1 LETPVKR
8 NRPLLPLH
16 APLPLLPLSPLPLL
30 PLLLLM
36 PIWLGFLGLAGAAPA
51 LSAEALLTP
60 PAQLRLDGVAPIPQ
74 ALARAIGGYA
84 EFRGHRF
91 MDWHPTRREML
102 INHRGD
108 GDSTAQL
115 HRARSPGGIL
125 ERITTGSEAISL
137 ARFEPVRGDY
147 LLIARGAG
155 GDEAF
160 QIYRHDFG
168 DGRQT
173 LLTDPSQRHAFGGWL
188 RRAGRVLLTAV
199 PLDRTAESGR
209 RESVSTAIWSV
220 DPRAPETRQLIAQLD
235 GAGWWITEVSEDE
248 GFALLTRYT
257 SVSRSE
263 VWLLDLRTRASRR
276 VLPRDGIDT
285 PGAYLAAGLSTD
297 TRWLYFLTDA
307 FGEFRQM
314 ARMDLG
320 SEKVER
326 IETELQWDVSNA
338 SLSRDGRLLALVYNA
353 GGLRVLRMVST
364 ATLREVPFAQLPP
377 GSVLD
382 VAFHPQGE
390 ELMVAM
396 DRPQA
401 PSEVL
406 GVKANGEIESWTRTV
421 VPEGLDASRFA
432 EQQPIVWRS
441 FDGLTISGL
450 IARPSRKHSGRRPVL
465 ISIHGGPEAQST
477 AGFLGRWNYLI
488 EELGV
493 AMIFPNVRGSSGY
506 GKRFL
511 ALDNGFLREDAVRD
525 VGALLDWIR
534 DQPDL
539 DPARV
544 AVMGGSYGGYMALA
558 TSILFGERIRCAI
571 SIVGIS
577 HFVTFLERTE
587 SYRRDLR
594 RAEYGDERDPAMR
607 RFLDAISPLTQASRI
622 QSPLFVIHGRNDP
635 RVPVSEAEQI
645 VDRLKTSG
653 VPVWYLRADNE
664 GHGFARKENADFQFY
679 AMLVFLKQHLMSTTQ
694 PGALR

>member
-1 LETPVKR
+1 MRL
-8 NRPLLPLH
+8 
-16 APLPLLPLSPLPLL
+16 LPLLPLPPLLRLL
-30 PLLLLM
+30 PLLVLLL
-36 PIWLGFLGLAGAAPA
+36 LGVPGLAGAAPGA
-51 LSAEALLTP
+51 RAEVVLKP
-60 PAQLRLDGVAPIPQ
+60 PAQLRLDGIAPIPQ
-74 ALARAIGGYA
+74 ALAKAIGGYA
-84 EFRGHRF
+84 ELRGHRF

-102 INHRGD
+102 ISHRSD
-108 GDSTAQL
+108 GDATAQL
-115 HRARSPGGIL
+115 HLVRNPGGAL
-125 ERITTGSEAISL
+125 ERITSGSEAISL

-160 QIYRHDFG
+160 QFYRHDLA

-173 LLTDPSQRHAFGGWL
+173 LLTDPAQRNAFGGWL
-188 RRAGRVLLTAV
+188 RRSGRALLTAV
-199 PLDRTAESGR
+199 PLDRTAEFGR
-209 RESVSTAIWSV
+209 RDSVSTTVWSV
-220 DPRAPETRQLIAQLD
+220 DPRVPEARRLIAELE
-235 GAGWWITEVSEDE
+235 GAGWWATEVSEDE
-248 GFALLTRYT
+248 RFAVFTRYA

-263 VWLLDLRTRASRR
+263 VWLLDLHTGASRR
-276 VLPRDGIDT
+276 VLPRAGTDT

-297 TRWLYFLTDA
+297 ARWLYFLTDA

-314 ARMDLG
+314 ARLHLG
-320 SEKVER
+320 TDQVER
-326 IETELQWDVSNA
+326 IETELNWDVGDA
-338 SLSRDGRLLALVYNA
+338 SLSRDGGLLALVYNVD
-353 GGLRVLRMVST
+353 GLRVLRMVST
-364 ATLREVPFAQLPP
+364 ATLREVPFAKLPM
-377 GSVLD
+377 GSVLN
-382 VAFHPQGE
+382 VVFHPQGE

-396 DRPQA
+396 DRPQG
-401 PSEVL
+401 PGEVL
-406 GVKANGEIESWTRTV
+406 GVRANGEIENWTRAV
-421 VPEGLDASRFA
+421 VPRGLDASRFA
-432 EQQPIVWRS
+432 EQQPIFWRS

-450 IARPSRKHSGRRPVL
+450 IARPSRRHAGRRPVL

-525 VGALLDWIR
+525 VGALLEWIR

-539 DPARV
+539 DPERV

-558 TSILFGERIRCAI
+558 TSIHFGERIRCAI

-607 RFLDAISPLTQASRI
+607 RFLNAISPLTQASRI
-622 QSPLFVIHGRNDP
+622 QRPLFVIHGGNDP

-679 AMLVFLKQHLMSTTQ
+679 AMLMFLEQHLMGSRD
-694 PGALR
+694 PGAQR